1 MAYEEK
7 VKKIM
12 LDILDIAPEE
22 LIPDAHILDDLGADS
37 LDVVEMIMAFEDEFD
52 IEIPEEDAE
61 KIGKVKDVYSY
72 IGERLSATA

>member
-12 LDILDIAPEE
+12 LDILDVSPEE

-37 LDVVEMIMAFEDEFD
+37 LDVVEMIMAFEDEFE

-61 KIGKVKDVYSY
+61 KIGKVKDVFSY
-72 IGERLSATA
+72 IGKRLSAAA